1 MRLSRA
7 WWVIACVHA
16 VVACDGGGGDGSADG
31 GGGFLGSGNGGNA
44 GVFGGAG
51 AAASGGAGSSGAS
64 GPGGNGDVDTG
75 LPPTKVLGEVTP
87 AEAPALCN
95 ALGSSAQNAIDRGEL
110 KRFTCTI
117 SALSDAIRQG
127 ASGMA
132 EIDRAACNQA
142 VNECLAEPDDTTT
155 ENNCANT
162 QLATTLM
169 GCEATA
175 GELEACLN
183 ASVDQL
189 SNLFDAF
196 SCNSQLSELMTG
208 GGFEEPAA
216 CGTLDTKC
224 PGVLD
229 AIGDDT
235 EVLPEMG
242 EDGSGVAGADGAGD
256 EP

>member
-7 WWVIACVHA
+7 SWVIACA
-16 VVACDGGGGDGSADG
+16 LAIVACDGGGGGDGSADG
-31 GGGFLGSGNGGNA
+31 GGGFLGTGNGGNA

-51 AAASGGAGSSGAS
+51 AAASGGAGASGAS
-64 GPGGNGDVDTG
+64 GTGQGDVDTG
-75 LPPTKVLGEVTP
+75 LPPTKTLGEVTP

-95 ALGSSAQNAIDRGEL
+95 ALASSVQNAIDRGEL

-117 SALSDAIRQG
+117 AALSDAIRQS
-127 ASGMA
+127 ASGMT
-132 EIDRAACNQA
+132 EIDRAACAQA

-162 QLATTLM
+162 KLATTLM

-216 CGTLDTKC
+216 CGTLDMKC

-242 EDGSGVAGADGAGD
+242 EDRSGVAGAGGAGD

>member
-7 WWVIACVHA
+7 RWVIACVLA
-16 VVACDGGGGDGSADG
+16 IVGCDGGGGGDGSADG

-51 AAASGGAGSSGAS
+51 AAASGGAGASGAS
-64 GPGGNGDVDTG
+64 GTGSQGDVDTG
-75 LPPTKVLGEVTP
+75 LPPTKVLGEVTA
-87 AEAPALCN
+87 AEAPALCD
-95 ALGSSAQNAIDRGEL
+95 ALASSAGNAIDRSEL

-117 SALSDAIRQG
+117 AALSDAIRQG

-142 VNECLAEPDDTTT
+142 VNECLAEPDEPTN
-155 ENNCANT
+155 ENNCEST

-169 GCEATA
+169 GCQATA

-183 ASVDQL
+183 ASVEQL

-196 SCNSQLSELMTG
+196 SCNSQLSELMMG

-216 CGTLDTKC
+216 CETLDMKC

-229 AIGDDT
+229 SIGDDT
-235 EVLPEMG
+235 EVLPEMS
-242 EDGSGVAGADGAGD
+242 EDSSGVAGTGG

>member
-7 WWVIACVHA
+7 SWVIACALAIVG
-16 VVACDGGGGDGSADG
+16 CDGGGGGDGSADG

-51 AAASGGAGSSGAS
+51 AAASGGAGASGAS
-64 GPGGNGDVDTG
+64 GTGSQGDVDTG
-75 LPPTKVLGEVTP
+75 LPPAQVLSGVTP
-87 AEAPALCN
+87 TQAQSVCSSLA
-95 ALGSSAQNAIDRGEL
+95 SSAQNAIDRREL

-117 SALSDAIRQG
+117 AALSDAIRQN

-132 EIDRAACNQA
+132 EIDRAACTQA
-142 VNECLAEPDDTTT
+142 VNECLAEPDEPTN
-155 ENNCANT
+155 ENNCEST
-162 QLATTLM
+162 QLATRLM

-189 SNLFDAF
+189 SNLFDVF

-216 CGTLDTKC
+216 CETLDMKC

-235 EVLPEMG
+235 
-242 EDGSGVAGADGAGD
+242 
-256 EP
+256 